1 MCGICGTLSLDL
13 RRPVDPALLRRMTAS
28 LAHRGPDDEGLWT
41 APGIGLGNRRLAII
55 DLSPQGHQP
64 MPNEDGTAW
73 ITFNGEAY
81 NFQELRPGLEAAGH
95 RFRSRTDTEVALHL
109 YEERGPAFVRALRG
123 FFALAIWD
131 ARRRRLLLARDR
143 LGVKPLYYYAGP
155 DRLVFASEI
164 KAILQDPEVPREI
177 DPEALDAFLAYSVVP
192 APHTIFR
199 GIRALP
205 PGHTLVWEAGR
216 LAVESYWHLRFTPK
230 RAIAEAEAIEE
241 IRRLLLEATRL
252 RLISDVPLGAFL
264 SGGIDSSAIVACMAR
279 TSAARV
285 RTFSIGFDEAAFDE
299 LAYARRVAAALQT
312 DHQEAVVRPDAVAI
326 LPDLIWAYDQPY
338 GDSSAIPSFYVARM
352 ARQHVTVALN
362 GDGGDEAFGGYERYL
377 AQALAGRYQVI
388 PRPLRAGLEGL
399 ARAALGPLA
408 GPRTLARKALRFLE
422 AAARPPA
429 ERYLAWVLT
438 FDAAARRALH
448 APEFGSRLGGE
459 RPEALV
465 ERRLAGPGDP
475 LDALFA
481 SDYALY
487 LPDDLLVKMD
497 IATMAHSLEARSPFL
512 DHELVE
518 FAASLPA
525 AWKVR
530 GLSTKWLLRRALR
543 GWIPDAILRRGKMGF
558 GVPLARWF
566 QNELRDFAREIL
578 GPDGL
583 GKRGYFRPEA
593 VRALLAEHV
602 AGQADH
608 AHRLWALLVFELWH
622 RTFLDPP
629 APAKISL

>member
-1 MCGICGTLSLDL
+1 MCGICGVLSFDL
-13 RRPVDPALLRRMTAS
+13 TRPIGESLLRRMAGA
-28 LAHRGPDDEGLWT
+28 LAHRGPDDEGVW
-41 APGIGLGNRRLAII
+41 AGPGIGLGNRRLAII

-64 MPNEDGTAW
+64 MANEDETVW

-81 NFQELRPGLEAAGH
+81 NFRELRPALEAAGH

-109 YEERGPAFVRALRG
+109 YEDRGPDFVRALRG
-123 FFALAIWD
+123 FFGLAIWD
-131 ARRRRLLLARDR
+131 GRQRRLLLARDR
-143 LGVKPLYYYAGP
+143 LGVKPLYYFVGP

-164 KAILQDPEVPREI
+164 KAILQDPEVPREL

-192 APHTIFR
+192 GPGTIFK

-205 PGHTLVWEAGR
+205 PGHTLCWVDGR
-216 LAVESYWHLRFTPK
+216 LALEAYWHLRFSPK
-230 RAIAEAEAIEE
+230 RAIRPEDAAAEV
-241 IRRLLLEATRL
+241 RRLLLEATRL

-264 SGGIDSSAIVACMAR
+264 SGGIDSSAVVACMAR
-279 TSAARV
+279 ASAGPV

-299 LAYARRVAAALQT
+299 LAYARRVAAAFT
-312 DHQEAVVRPDAVAI
+312 TEHHETIVRPDAIAI

-362 GDGGDEAFGGYERYL
+362 GDGGDEAFGGYERYQAQTL
-377 AQALAGRYQVI
+377 AARYQAI
-388 PRPLRAGLEGL
+388 PRPLRAGLEAL

-422 AAARPPA
+422 AAGRPSA
-429 ERYLAWVLT
+429 ERYLAWLIT
-438 FDAAARRALH
+438 FDAAARRALYT
-448 APEFGSRLGGE
+448 PEFGARVAAPA
-459 RPEALV
+459 PEALV
-465 ERRLAGPGDP
+465 ETSLAAAGEP
-475 LDALFA
+475 LDAVLA
-481 SDYALY
+481 SDYAHY
-487 LPDDLLVKMD
+487 LPEDLLVKMD
-497 IATMAHSLEARSPFL
+497 VATMWHSLEARSPFL

-543 GWIPDAILRRGKMGF
+543 GWVPEAILRRGKMGF

-566 QNELRDFAREIL
+566 RGELRGFAEAVL
-578 GPDGL
+578 GPGGL

-593 VRALLAEHV
+593 VDALLAGHM
-602 AGQADH
+602 AGRVDH
-608 AHRLWALLVFELWH
+608 AHCLWALLVFELWQ
-622 RTFLDPP
+622 RTFLDAP
-629 APAKISL
+629 APAKIAL